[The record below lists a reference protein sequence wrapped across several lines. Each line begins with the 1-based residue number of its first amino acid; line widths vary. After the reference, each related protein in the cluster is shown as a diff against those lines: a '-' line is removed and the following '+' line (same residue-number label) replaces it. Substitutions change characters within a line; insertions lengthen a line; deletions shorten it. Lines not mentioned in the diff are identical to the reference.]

1 MRKTLT
7 TLAICTILLTPT
19 VLFAEQ
25 AATPQ
30 LAYQLVEELTTEVGP
45 RLVGTP
51 GDAKAVEWAT
61 KRLKSLGFDKVWTE
75 EFTTP
80 FWQRGQARLEI
91 VSPFPQSLVLA
102 ALGGSVSTPNE
113 GIQAAVVMFNSLEEL
128 MAADRSKI
136 AGKIVFINKAM
147 TKDRQGSQYG
157 KVVGGRSKGAVEA
170 AKLGAKAIIIRS
182 VGTSN
187 NRFAHTGKMTYEE
200 GVDKIPAAAISVPD
214 AQQLA
219 RILNKAPDAKIKL
232 NLQTTNEDA
241 ISHNVIA
248 EMTGSERPQEIVLIG
263 AHLDSWDQGTGALD
277 DGAGVGIVMA
287 TAVLVKQQAKPK
299 RTIRVVLYG
308 NEEGGLVGARAYAAK
323 HSEELKNH
331 VFASESD
338 FGAGKIWQF
347 DTGFGNK
354 ALAFAAEIQKK
365 LAPLGIQPGNN
376 QAFGGPDV
384 SVLKP
389 FGVPVAS
396 LEQDGTDYFDYHHT
410 PNDTLDKID
419 PKALEQNVQAWVI
432 MTGMV
437 ANSDTDFRQ

>member
-113 GIQAAVVMFNSLEEL
+113 GIQAAVVMFNSLDEL
-128 MAADRSKI
+128 MAADRSKV

-214 AQQLA
+214 A
-219 RILNKAPDAKIKL
+219 
-232 NLQTTNEDA
+232 
-241 ISHNVIA
+241 
-248 EMTGSERPQEIVLIG
+248 
-263 AHLDSWDQGTGALD
+263 
-277 DGAGVGIVMA
+277 A
-287 TAVLVKQQAKPK
+287 TACSHFK
-299 RTIRVVLYG
+299 
-308 NEEGGLVGARAYAAK
+308 
-323 HSEELKNH
+323 
-331 VFASESD
+331 
-338 FGAGKIWQF
+338 
-347 DTGFGNK
+347 
-354 ALAFAAEIQKK
+354 
-365 LAPLGIQPGNN
+365 
-376 QAFGGPDV
+376 
-384 SVLKP
+384 
-389 FGVPVAS
+389 
-396 LEQDGTDYFDYHHT
+396 
-410 PNDTLDKID
+410 
-419 PKALEQNVQAWVI
+419 
-432 MTGMV
+432 
-437 ANSDTDFRQ
+437 